1 MSTWARRLTAPL
13 AAVAVL
19 AVAATPAAAQ
29 FSDGY
34 KFIKAVKD
42 KDGAAAEKILN
53 QPGTTLVNVRD
64 NATGDMA
71 IHIVVKRRDISWLG
85 YLLQREA
92 NPNVRDGEG
101 ATPLLLAA
109 TSGFD
114 EAVKVL
120 TDIRVQV
127 DLPNRLGETPLL
139 KAVQLRNSNIARMLL
154 DAGANPDAT
163 DNSGNSPRSVALADT
178 RGGPITRLLKDAP
191 ARKAAPTQGPV
202 LR

>member
-1 MSTWARRLTAPL
+1 MAVVAVI
-13 AAVAVL
+13 AVAT
-19 AVAATPAAAQ
+19 TPAAAQ

-64 NATGDMA
+64 GASGDMA
-71 IHIVVKRRDISWLG
+71 IHIVIKRRDISWLG
-85 YLLQREA
+85 YLLQRDA

-109 TSGFD
+109 TSNFD

-120 TDIRVQV
+120 TDLKVQV

-139 KAVQLRNSNIARMLL
+139 KAVQLRNASIARMLL

-163 DNSGNSPRSVALADT
+163 DNSGNSPRSVALADA
-178 RGGPITRLLKDAP
+178 RGGPIARMLKDAP